1 MQATIVHHIET
12 HVVYKISIVERRSP
26 QYCWPAE
33 TVRMHFGKQYGVKFY
48 EGALINRSLFSLFLE
63 NVFAVCMV
71 YHPPFLGIIFGCV
84 PLDFVD
90 LKNAFPITR
99 SSENGTLDFLRSLS
113 VPFAFF

>member
-1 MQATIVHHIET
+1 MQATILHHIEP
-12 HVVYKISIVERRSP
+12 HLVYKISIVERRSL

-33 TVRMHFGKQYGVKFY
+33 TVRMNFWETIWRRILRRSSY
-48 EGALINRSLFSLFLE
+48 RSLFSLFLK
-63 NVFAVCMV
+63 NVFAMCMV

-90 LKNAFPITR
+90 LKNAFQRTR
-99 SSENGTLDFLRSLS
+99 SSENGTLDLLRSLS